1 MNKAWSAQQ
10 KRIQMQLRKPETYA
24 AGMETLFTL
33 RRELR
38 DTLFA
43 LRHQLNLPDFA
54 AMPYP
59 DAHGSRGLTI
69 AFSLW
74 HMFRIED
81 IVAHTL
87 ICGDAEIFLRQDWQQ
102 RTGSPIITTGNELSP
117 QEIAAF
123 SAQLD
128 VDALYAYCAAV
139 QESTEQMLRAL
150 PFTALKEKIP
160 DARRETLRALGVVS
174 EDAEAVWL
182 IDYWCGKDIRGLIQM
197 PFSRHWILHTEGCLR
212 MRDKILQ
219 AHR

>member
-59 DAHGSRGLTI
+59 NAHGSRGLTI

-117 QEIAAF
+117 QEIATF
-123 SAQLD
+123 SAKLD
-128 VDALYAYCAAV
+128 VGALYAYCAAV
-139 QESTEQMLRAL
+139 QESTEQMLRTL

-174 EDAEAVWL
+174 ADAEAVWL